1 MTEPELLRARVET
14 VRERL
19 ENACTKAGRSPAGVI
34 LCAASKTQT
43 PATIAEAA
51 KLPIDAF
58 GENRV
63 QELVANRAA
72 NAYGSTPLHFIG
84 HLQTN
89 KVKQIVGCTRL
100 IQSVDSEKLLRAI
113 DREASRQ
120 QLVQDILLEVNLAGE
135 ESKSGVSPDALP
147 ALAELCEQLCGVRV
161 RGLMCVP
168 PRTSDETAQ
177 HKAFEVLRHLSEN
190 LSGRGYARLQMEH
203 LSMGMTGDFEAAI
216 AEGSTIVRIGTAI
229 FGPRNY
235 KQGADFHQF

>member
-1 MTEPELLRARVET
+1 MTEPELLRTRVEI
-14 VRERL
+14 VRQRL
-19 ENACTKAGRSPAGVI
+19 EDACAKAGRSPSEVI

-43 PATIAEAA
+43 PATIAQVAQ
-51 KLPIDAF
+51 LSIDAF

-72 NAYGSTPLHFIG
+72 NSYGSTPLHFIG

-89 KVKQIVGCTRL
+89 KVKQIVGSACL

-113 DREASRQ
+113 DKEAAKQ

-135 ESKSGVSPDALP
+135 ENKSGVSPKALP
-147 ALAELCEQLCGVRV
+147 ALAELCEQLSGVRV

-177 HKAFEVLRHLSEN
+177 HRAFETLRHLSDN
-190 LSGRGYARLQMEH
+190 LALRGYDRVQMEH
-203 LSMGMTGDFEAAI
+203 LSMGMSGDFESAI

-235 KQGADFHQF
+235 Q